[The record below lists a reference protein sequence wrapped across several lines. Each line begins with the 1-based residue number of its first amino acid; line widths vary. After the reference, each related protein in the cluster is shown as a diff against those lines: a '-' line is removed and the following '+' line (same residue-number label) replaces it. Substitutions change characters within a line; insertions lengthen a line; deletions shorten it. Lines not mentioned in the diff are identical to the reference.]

1 MALKNPKLFGLHV
14 DSNFADVK
22 DKNIALNTLNLPP
35 LDLDIIRGSKDAG
48 ASRVDWL
55 SFSRL
60 VVPLHETLDRYSRE
74 TSTHNSIVSKRAGT
88 DIILFGNLE
97 INGSIS
103 GSSIRYRYLDFNTA
117 TIKFADISTSRV
129 SAWSSN
135 DPRANDSDLTIQEKA
150 RISYGSRLS
159 ILKESGSTGSKIK
172 FGSQS
177 NAATV
182 SGLPRLQT
190 TLEPERKEFKSEIPT
205 HKISVVIDEPNSPS
219 TTHNLFVMK
228 GIPVIFRGFFR
239 RLSASV
245 KLTDLIVVGGE
256 QIRASW
262 KIVEKN
268 DSSRYSNYADRGDTT
283 TRISYR
289 ASSSK
294 DRFIKFYYNP
304 DKIQEISIRSANISK
319 LPEVKFISALSID
332 FAYNRLREFPD
343 LTSITPNLE
352 RVYLMRNPFYQS
364 EFEDERKIQN
374 SSYTG
379 GVTTGTVLDKIPT
392 GIKGIYLEGT
402 FYGSITQNTIADR
415 FQQLEVLNFSRGGGA
430 FFHPDAADSSNALP
444 NVANTVVSYEVQSN
458 DFRAIDESANGTTS
472 RNVKQLT
479 NLKSLNL
486 NGNYYLS
493 DSNFAIAADNI
504 VIESV
509 NIGNTALSI
518 PFGLSGK
525 NSLKSY
531 YHAYGRATGKF
542 VDTENGG
549 FGYKFN
555 ACDELTSINMYY
567 ADLTNSRFPEFNN
580 AKLSSI
586 DIRYSGVKGG
596 NEFGNEDF
604 VIHSSTFANTPKL
617 SSLYIDSRRLLNQKP
632 ISPTAFDLN
641 PNFTNFWY
649 RSYGRTNGTL
659 PSFASNPLLSYIWIH
674 DNAFT
679 GACPNFQANP
689 RIFHVRLS
697 NNRLSGQIPAFKNLS
712 LLYYMYLQNNQ
723 FTSASDPENLQNLR
737 RYYAHNN
744 RLTGTIPDFSECPRL
759 SYLIL
764 YNNQFTSY
772 KSGSLATAYRL
783 RYLDLSNNDLTEQA
797 IESLLDDL
805 KTNWQGVNRGRVT
818 VNLRANGSPSPLAL
832 ETVEFLRTKGW
843 NVTIDQ

>member
-1 MALKNPKLFGLHV
+1 MTLRNPKLFGLHV
-14 DSNFADVK
+14 DSHFADVK
-22 DKNIALNTLNLPP
+22 DKDIALNTLNLPP

-60 VVPLHETLDRYSRE
+60 VVPLHETLDRYNKES
-74 TSTHNSIVSKRAGT
+74 STHNSVLLKRAGT
-88 DIILFGNLE
+88 DVILFGNLE
-97 INGSIS
+97 INGSVS
-103 GSSIRYRYLDFNTA
+103 GSAIRYRYLDFSSS

-129 SAWSSN
+129 SAWSSS
-135 DPRANDSDLTIQEKA
+135 DPRANDPDLLVQGRA
-150 RISYGSRLS
+150 RISYGSRVS
-159 ILKESGSTGSKIK
+159 ILKESGFTGSKIK

-182 SGLPRLQT
+182 NGLPRLQT

-205 HKISVVIDEPNSPS
+205 HKIAVVIDEPNSS
-219 TTHNLFVMK
+219 ATHNLFVMK

-239 RLSASV
+239 RLNATV

-283 TRISYR
+283 TSISYR

-352 RVYLMRNPFYQS
+352 RVFLMRNPFYQS
-364 EFEDERKIQN
+364 EFENERKIQN
-374 SSYTG
+374 SSYSG
-379 GVTTGTVLDKIPT
+379 GSTTGTVLDKIPG

-415 FQQLEVLNFSRGGGA
+415 FQQLEVLNFNRGSA
-430 FFHPDAADSSNALP
+430 AYFHPDAADSSNTLP
-444 NVANTVVSYEVQSN
+444 NVSNTVVTYGVQSN
-458 DFRAIDESANGTTS
+458 DFRAIDGSANGS
-472 RNVKQLT
+472 SRRNVKQLT

-486 NGNYYLS
+486 YGNYYLN

-504 VIESV
+504 VIESI

-531 YHAYGRATGKF
+531 SHAYGRATGKF

-549 FGYKFN
+549 FSYKFN
-555 ACDELTSINMYY
+555 ACNELRNISMYH
-567 ADLTNSRFPEFNN
+567 ADLTDTRFPEFNN
-580 AKLSSI
+580 ANLATI
-586 DIRYSGVKGG
+586 DVRYSGVKGG

-617 SSLYIDSRRLLNQKP
+617 ATLYIDSGRLLNQKP

-649 RSYGRTNGTL
+649 RSYGRTNGAL
-659 PSFASNPLLSYIWIH
+659 PSFSSNPSLRFIWMH
-674 DNAFT
+674 HNAFT

-689 RIFHVRLS
+689 RIYYVRLS

-712 LLYYMYLQNNQ
+712 SLYYMFLQNNQ
-723 FTSASDPENLQNLR
+723 FTSAGDPENLQNLYY
-737 RYYAHNN
+737 YYAHNN
-744 RLTGTIPDFSECPRL
+744 QLTGSIPDFSECPRL
-759 SYLIL
+759 RYLIL
-764 YNNQFTSY
+764 YNNQLTSY

-783 RYLDLSNNDLTEQA
+783 RFLDVSNNDLTEQA
-797 IESLLDDL
+797 VESLLDDL

-832 ETVEFLRTKGW
+832 ETVEFLRSKGW